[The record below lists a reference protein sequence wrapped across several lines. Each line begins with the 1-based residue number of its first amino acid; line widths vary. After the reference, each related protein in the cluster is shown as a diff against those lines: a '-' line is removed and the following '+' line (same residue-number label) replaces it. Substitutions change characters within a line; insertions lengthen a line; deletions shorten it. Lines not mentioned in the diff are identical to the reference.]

1 MVDNG
6 LVTVATLVK
15 LAREDDADWKPAKS
29 LTGDPIAAAKSGAPW
44 PMTDAGNAERFA
56 HCMKDSLVFDTR
68 KECWRHYNG
77 VKWVEDAG
85 ENIFSSAIEVVR
97 SIRFKEAKHCP
108 RAEDGKDLEKQLFL
122 HSKASESKTRLEA
135 MIFLARHMMAHS
147 EFDSDKYLFNC
158 ANGTIELKTGKLRE
172 HRREDYMTR
181 SSRVVY
187 DPVSDCSIWNKFL
200 NETLQGDRDM
210 VRFLQINVGY
220 CLSGDASEEILNLV
234 HGPEAT
240 GKSTFMESVKS
251 AFGDYTKT
259 CDFETFL
266 KQKDTGRPRNDLAG
280 LDGARLVS
288 SCEVEEGKELAE
300 NVVKI
305 LTGGDTISARFLYK
319 EFFEYEPQF
328 KLWLICNHV
337 PKVDAQDGAMWRRIL
352 RIPFVFTIPKE
363 RRDKKLK
370 KMLKDPAIGGVQ
382 ILKWAVDGFLLWQ
395 AEVLQIPAVV
405 EKSTQEYRESCDF
418 LADFFNESCDLSDPS
433 AWMSTE
439 KLFRTYKN
447 FCMKN
452 DIKHPMNM
460 ISFSKKLDGRG
471 LKKQK
476 QDGVRGW
483 LGICPASKMDALDR
497 LDTSSAN
504 YLMEPPKAMFVK
516 HLSNV
521 SNMSTDVGKQ

>member
-1 MVDNG
+1 
-6 LVTVATLVK
+6 
-15 LAREDDADWKPAKS
+15 
-29 LTGDPIAAAKSGAPW
+29 
-44 PMTDAGNAERFA
+44 
-56 HCMKDSLVFDTR
+56 
-68 KECWRHYNG
+68 
-77 VKWVEDAG
+77 
-85 ENIFSSAIEVVR
+85 
-97 SIRFKEAKHCP
+97 
-108 RAEDGKDLEKQLFL
+108 
-122 HSKASESKTRLEA
+122 
-135 MIFLARHMMAHS
+135 
-147 EFDSDKYLFNC
+147 
-158 ANGTIELKTGKLRE
+158 
-172 HRREDYMTR
+172 
-181 SSRVVY
+181 
-187 DPVSDCSIWNKFL
+187 
-200 NETLQGDRDM
+200 
-210 VRFLQINVGY
+210 
-220 CLSGDASEEILNLV
+220 
-234 HGPEAT
+234 
-240 GKSTFMESVKS
+240 
-251 AFGDYTKT
+251 
-259 CDFETFL
+259 
-266 KQKDTGRPRNDLAG
+266 
-280 LDGARLVS
+280 
-288 SCEVEEGKELAE
+288 
-300 NVVKI
+300 
-305 LTGGDTISARFLYK
+305 
-319 EFFEYEPQF
+319 
-328 KLWLICNHV
+328 
-337 PKVDAQDGAMWRRIL
+337 MWRRIL

-395 AEVLQIPAVV
+395 AEGLQIPAVV